1 MRSRMKAQYGFI
13 PSTIVDKFSSGNLL
27 SLWFVRFSVKLSE
40 QIMLSFLEFEVKLLQ
55 LIDDVVRKVMMV

>member
-1 MRSRMKAQYGFI
+1 MKSRMQVQYGFI
-13 PSTIVDKFSSGNLL
+13 PSTIVDKFSSDILL